1 LRDDDYD
8 LDPANGLADMAEL
21 DPPVACKMISDQ
33 QGISDK
39 LEEMGLTVSFVGDII
54 SGFVKD
60 GYTPMV
66 W

>member
-1 LRDDDYD
+1 M
-8 LDPANGLADMAEL
+8 DPE
-21 DPPVACKMISDQ
+21 

-39 LEEMGLTVSFVGDII
+39 LEEMGLIVSFEGDII
-54 SGFVKD
+54 SGFIKD

>member
-1 LRDDDYD
+1 
-8 LDPANGLADMAEL
+8 MVEL
-21 DPPVACKMISDQ
+21 DAPVACKLISDQ

-39 LEEMGLTVSFVGDII
+39 PEEMGLTVNFVGDII
-54 SGFVKD
+54 SGFIKD